1 MARKVGEQQRF
12 EIRLFLQRTRERGGE
27 IVDHDVEM
35 PQGPVTTVV
44 PAIASGTHRTGGP
57 LSGSEAARRG
67 PEAPRH

>member
-1 MARKVGEQQRF
+1 MAGMARKVGEQQRF

-44 PAIASGTHRTGGP
+44 PAIAQRHPSNRRAAVRQRSRAAGT
-57 LSGSEAARRG
+57 
-67 PEAPRH
+67 